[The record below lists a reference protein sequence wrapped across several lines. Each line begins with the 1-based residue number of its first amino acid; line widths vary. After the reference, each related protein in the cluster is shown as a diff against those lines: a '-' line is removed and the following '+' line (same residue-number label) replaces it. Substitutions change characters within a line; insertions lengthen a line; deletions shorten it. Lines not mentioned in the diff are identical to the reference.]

1 MMTYAQQ
8 QERTGA
14 LGERRDQVQ
23 SREQTARRQTQGNSS
38 PTQQQTN
45 ALVHTYNHAS
55 KLPARAVRG
64 WGYGRGVA
72 HALQALAVRDGK
84 PSTAPAN
91 HVPARAAVAAVQEQ

>member
-1 MMTYAQQ
+1 MHSSRR
-8 QERTGA
+8 ERGRWVN
-14 LGERRDQVQ
+14 GEIKFNHASKRPG
-23 SREQTARRQTQGNSS
+23 RQTQGNSNT
-38 PTQQQTN
+38 TQQQTN
-45 ALVHTYNHAS
+45 VLVHTYNHAS